1 MTFDTNDLVLSL
13 PLLFLTVA
21 GIVLLMLDAFSRVV
35 LVGRD
40 HHLKLPAETSEAVAV
55 PPPGSRN
62 YLMPVTVL
70 FLLATLAIIVWQ
82 AGTLPETP
90 VLIYRGMLQID
101 RFGLFADPVDNLF
114 RVTSF
119 KLEAESLGIRRIDLG
134 SRGGR
139 IEFHPKPN
147 IEPIRIIELIQR
159 DRAYRLD
166 GGEKLRITKELPD
179 AESRFAELKS
189 VFERLARKQAA

>member
-1 MTFDTNDLVLSL
+1 MAALKSGRGIDLDEAMDARTEVELHVPALL
-13 PLLFLTVA
+13 PDDYLPDVHTRLILYKRIASARTVA
-21 GIVLLMLDAFSRVV
+21 ELDDLREE
-35 LVGRD
+35 L
-40 HHLKLPAETSEAVAV
+40 
-55 PPPGSRN
+55 
-62 YLMPVTVL
+62 
-70 FLLATLAIIVWQ
+70 
-82 AGTLPETP
+82 
-90 VLIYRGMLQID
+90 ID

-119 KLEAESLGIRRIDLG
+119 KLEAEALGIRRIDLG

-147 IEPIRIIELIQR
+147 VEPIRIIELIQR

-179 AESRFAELKS
+179 AESRFTELKS
-189 VFERLARKQAA
+189 VFERLARKQAAA